1 MDIVENR
8 SYKTKVLWDFSPST
22 FIYAQGHVR
31 KLAALLHVPRAASSG
46 EGRSP
51 TRYIINGPL
60 YLHPILNLG
69 IVVIILI
76 FFDKKRNFSQE
87 FCTDIRF
94 FYGAKKVHKK
104 MAAVYK
110 NSAAGLLGVHN
121 LSTEKNR

>member
-1 MDIVENR
+1 MNYNNINQIINH
-8 SYKTKVLWDFSPST
+8 SGWITKLST
-22 FIYAQGHVR
+22 F
-31 KLAALLHVPRAASSG
+31 LS
-46 EGRSP
+46 
-51 TRYIINGPL
+51 IINSL
-60 YLHPILNLG
+60 SCLHPILNLG

>member
-51 TRYIINGPL
+51 TRL
-60 YLHPILNLG
+60 LNL
-69 IVVIILI
+69 
-76 FFDKKRNFSQE
+76 Q
-87 FCTDIRF
+87 
-94 FYGAKKVHKK
+94 
-104 MAAVYK
+104 
-110 NSAAGLLGVHN
+110 LLLFLFHAEG
-121 LSTEKNR
+121 SS